1 MIQVLYVTA
10 ECAPFIKA
18 GGLGDVASSLPA
30 ALTGCNVHVVLPYYS
45 CLDAEQAELSFF
57 ASLTLRAAAAG
68 CGCIAENGRVF
79 STISCRRRTTSPA
92 RNLMMAIVGLKQG
105 GSRFLPV
112 H

>member
-45 CLDAEQAELSFF
+45 CLDAEQA
-57 ASLTLRAAAAG
+57 
-68 CGCIAENGRVF
+68 
-79 STISCRRRTTSPA
+79 
-92 RNLMMAIVGLKQG
+92 
-105 GSRFLPV
+105 
-112 H
+112 